1 MLEKFSI
8 KLFTMLSSDFC
19 HSAQYWVSK
28 MPSVNTHWFQGS
40 LIQISSTE
48 HITKF
53 PRDGMSILFQ
63 RWNPA
68 RFCSKDMTYYKTL
81 LPGPFF
87 ILTKRKNLTLQTQPP
102 FSLTTMVFFTI
113 WSEFLSLGWLTSLL
127 NWSSVLNYCFLGQ
140 FLNRGFSSTLEW
152 HWPPG
157 MCSRKA

>member
-1 MLEKFSI
+1 MLEKFLI

-48 HITKF
+48 HITNF

-68 RFCSKDMTYYKTL
+68 CFCSKDMTYYKTV

-102 FSLTTMVFFTI
+102 FSLTTMVFFTDYLVWI
-113 WSEFLSLGWLTSLL
+113 SLSRLAYLTAQLKL
-127 NWSSVLNYCFLGQ
+127 CPELVFWVSS
-140 FLNRGFSSTLEW
+140 
-152 HWPPG
+152 
-157 MCSRKA
+157 